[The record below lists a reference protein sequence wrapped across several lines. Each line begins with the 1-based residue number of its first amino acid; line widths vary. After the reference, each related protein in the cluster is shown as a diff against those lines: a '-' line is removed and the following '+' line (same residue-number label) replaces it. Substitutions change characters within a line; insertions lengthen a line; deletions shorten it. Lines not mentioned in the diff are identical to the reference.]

1 MSRQQQLL
9 LAGSL
14 LSLGLAA
21 WLLFGTT
28 PRNMSYFLTPTE
40 VGAGKAATQVTVRV
54 GGTVKAGSLRPA
66 SPAAPASLVLSDGG
80 GELAVRLRG
89 PLPALL
95 REGSEAVA
103 EGRIENG
110 VLMADSIIPRFDD
123 PLKKPVDG

>member
-14 LSLGLAA
+14 LSVGLAA

-40 VGAGKAATQVTVRV
+40 VSAGKAAAQATVRV
-54 GGTVKAGSLRPA
+54 GGTVKTGSLQRA
-66 SPAAPASLVLSDGG
+66 SPAATASLVLSDSGS
-80 GELAVRLRG
+80 ELAVRLHG

-110 VLMADSIIPRFDD
+110 VLIADSIIPRFDD
-123 PLKKPVDG
+123 PLKKPADQ